1 MNRYSLLFFI
11 LAALLFSTPSL
22 VSAKQQKKA
31 ATHPCTA
38 KALEQAKKL
47 LEFHNG
53 PDDRIE
59 IDKNVKVLPPLKNP
73 AGKGSFDVLEVWGY
87 IYKGQY
93 RMRFL
98 FAALPKPNTCLLMG
112 QEILEHAAL

>member
-1 MNRYSLLFFI
+1 MNSYSLAFI
-11 LAALLFSTPSL
+11 IVMALMFSAPSD
-22 VSAKQQKKA
+22 VSGKPEGKTVSHPCSAKA
-31 ATHPCTA
+31 V
-38 KALEQAKKL
+38 EQAKKL
-47 LEFHNG
+47 LAFHNG

-59 IDKNVKVLPPLKNP
+59 IDKTVKVLPPLKNP

-98 FAALPKPNTCLLMG
+98 FAKLPNPDTCLLMG